1 MKKIKP
7 VALAMAAVM
16 LMTMLV
22 SCSSEKK
29 SSNVVKEDDPWYESV
44 KFKLDKDVKANDD
57 VDTGVCTSNDNIFAL
72 YCASGDT
79 WGSSRTVLDTYDF
92 EGNMVSRQKVSL
104 PDNLYVQRIYALK
117 SDSEGN
123 VLNTILQ
130 VNSPGRHGAVFA
142 DVDTKTG
149 IVSNIEDLYTG
160 KAKEHCGY
168 DERKYRCGK
177 QKRQRGQA
185 FRLTLFLLSEIML
198 LFC

>member
-57 VDTGVCTSNDNIFAL
+57 VDTGVCTSNDSIFAL

-117 SDSEGN
+117 SDSEGK
-123 VLNTILQ
+123 VL
-130 VNSPGRHGAVFA
+130 RM
-142 DVDTKTG
+142 
-149 IVSNIEDLYTG
+149 
-160 KAKEHCGY
+160 
-168 DERKYRCGK
+168 
-177 QKRQRGQA
+177 KR
-185 FRLTLFLLSEIML
+185 SV
-198 LFC
+198 